1 MLARRDPRVAGEQ
14 AAAGSLSAEDGNWRP
29 GQFEGQMDIGKEKRV
44 DSANDSKKDEIEI
57 KIGVQSIVTNSK
69 IYS

>member
-1 MLARRDPRVAGEQ
+1 
-14 AAAGSLSAEDGNWRP
+14 
-29 GQFEGQMDIGKEKRV
+29 MDIGKEKRV

-57 KIGVQSIVTNSK
+57 EIRVQSIVTNSK